1 MFWPVS
7 ESDLYLRPVVE
18 VPIKE
23 ILSIYLKYQTNYIS
37 NFLKSYHSRDCEF
50 VVSFR
55 VARLL
60 HQDFLRHKGVKNF
73 TNQLYIASIPYKSR
87 NTNLQTSFEEICK
100 IYYYYC

>member
-1 MFWPVS
+1 MLWAVS
-7 ESDLYLRPVVE
+7 ESDLYLRPVVD

-23 ILSIYLKYQTNYIS
+23 IFSIYLQYQTNYIS
-37 NFLKSYHSRDCEF
+37 KSLKSYHSTDFEF

-73 TNQLYIASIPYKSR
+73 H
-87 NTNLQTSFEEICK
+87 
-100 IYYYYC
+100 